1 MSHLQSP
8 HSSSE
13 GGAPDD
19 EKVRHLEVLL
29 QDSKKDALRSKTAA
43 EEAMQR
49 LQGLRAMD
57 VDRVDALV
65 EQVALPSGVCFC
77 GVCFCGVRARL
88 ASLCESSVQD
98 RQTETETETE
108 TDRLCVCVCVCL
120 CWPPP
125 TPLPRPLPQ
134 CFAHLVSGVMSGLS
148 RQFLKR
154 KSKSTCAFS

>member
-88 ASLCESSVQD
+88 ASLCESSVKD

-108 TDRLCVCVCVCL
+108 TDRLCVCVCVSVLATAYTVASAPASVL
-120 CWPPP
+120 CSSRVWSNVWLKP
-125 TPLPRPLPQ
+125 
-134 CFAHLVSGVMSGLS
+134 AVS
-148 RQFLKR
+148 Q
-154 KSKSTCAFS
+154 A